1 MIKQTLFILLLA
13 VMAGCTTIHN
23 DQRACVTDCNIGST
37 GYAGVGSTIHNDQQ
51 TCVDDC
57 NIGSTGDLY
66 RSYRWS
72 TNVTYHPYHYGYQRG
87 PMVIY
92 HY

>member
-1 MIKQTLFILLLA
+1 MKKLLFVLLLA
-13 VMAGCTTIHN
+13 LGGCTTVHN

-37 GYAGVGSTIHNDQQ
+37 GYVGAGSDVHNDQRI
-51 TCVDDC
+51 CVDNC
-57 NIGSTGDLY
+57 NLGSGGYQGPY
-66 RSYRWS
+66 RTYYFSS
-72 TNVTYHPYHYGYQRG
+72 NVTYHPYHYRYNRG